1 MHNGIIKNRE
11 GHQVIQ
17 GIGPG
22 DEVIIPAYTYT
33 ASASAIIHCG
43 ATVKFVDIQKDGD
56 KTTHAPEM
64 DYDALENAITEK
76 TKAIL
81 VVDLAGIVCDFDR
94 VFAIAE
100 KKKDIFTPKESDG
113 TMLGNLSSRIQKAIG
128 KEYYGFFKQKIFIQ
142 A

>member
-1 MHNGIIKNRE
+1 MQKTIDGKKVIPFSPPDISEAEIKEVVETLRSGWITTGPRVKLLERRLAAYIETGKTDVDTEREPAKYSNRL
-11 GHQVIQ
+11 VCLSS
-17 GIGPG
+17 
-22 DEVIIPAYTYT
+22 AT
-33 ASASAIIHCG
+33 AA
-43 ATVKFVDIQKDGD
+43 
-56 KTTHAPEM
+56 EE
-64 DYDALENAITEK
+64 LN
-76 TKAIL
+76 L
-81 VVDLAGIVCDFDR
+81 R